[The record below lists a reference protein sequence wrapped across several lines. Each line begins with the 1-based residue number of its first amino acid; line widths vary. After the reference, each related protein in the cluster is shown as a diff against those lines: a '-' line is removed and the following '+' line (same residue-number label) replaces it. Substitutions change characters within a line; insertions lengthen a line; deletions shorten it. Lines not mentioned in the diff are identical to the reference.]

1 MDQSGLGSI
10 RAALERE
17 RDALGRQLRDLGA
30 PVDSSDVDMGVD
42 EGFADSGQA
51 TAERSQALTLI
62 EQLHG
67 TYEEVKQALE
77 KLDLGT
83 FGKCE
88 NCGRDIPLERLEAL
102 PTARLCMDCKQAA
115 R

>member
-1 MDQSGLGSI
+1 MDQSQLGSV

-17 RDALGRQLRDLGA
+17 KDALSRQLGDLGA
-30 PVDSSDVDMGVD
+30 PVDSTEVDMSVD

-77 KLDLGT
+77 RLEQGT

-88 NCGRDIPLERLEAL
+88 NCGRDIPFERLEAL
-102 PTARLCMDCKQAA
+102 PTARLCMECKQAG